1 MTELRK
7 GIPALAMPVN
17 IILLLWMVAGWGFFV
32 PVGLGSLFN
41 ILASP
46 LLLICL
52 VITGRMMRRPPG
64 RVLTVGQVWAQL
76 LLWLAMFGYGLTCS
90 GRAGDGSTRSVL
102 MKLVGAAAVRPG
114 EATAMSNVNELLG
127 AVFVIG
133 GIASWCVLF
142 SKLSRSVAPAQPP
155 QQPYPY
161 PGYPGPGQV
170 NGHDRPY

>member
-1 MTELRK
+1 
-7 GIPALAMPVN
+7 MPVN

-32 PVGLGSLFN
+32 PVGLGALFN

-102 MKLVGAAAVRPG
+102 MKLVGAGAVGPG
-114 EATAMSNVNELLG
+114 AETTMSNVNEVLG

-142 SKLSRSVAPAQPP
+142 SKLTKGLAPVQPP
-155 QQPYPY
+155 YP
-161 PGYPGPGQV
+161 PTGYPGPGQV
-170 NGHDRPY
+170 NGQDRPY